1 MRRWLTWF
9 VRRPQSIAGN
19 GERIFWNGELDAVL
33 DTIGRAVGHPYPLP
47 PGEYVLPRRFR
58 PCPSCGDTERV
69 QYRVVGM
76 PPAPP
81 RVLDES
87 RVRDEGC
94 TVDEVELGGDWYCPA
109 GDAFYHHVQPR
120 LWTVGY
126 AGVVAGER
134 NPSDSCDGLTTEELG
149 QIYRDIVVGRPTR
162 VVLDTDAK
170 RRTSLRAQ
178 QAVAEIHARGHMVE
192 IPDRA
197 ANTSVV
203 SDTPGGSCSGRFFGQ
218 PGRSSR
224 NEASGDECRSPA
236 GSPCLDTRPRT
247 GAARHRASDGRRVV
261 RADTV
266 GLGGIR

>member
-109 GDAFYHHVQPR
+109 CDAFYHHVQPR

-126 AGVVAGER
+126 AGVAAGER
-134 NPSDSCDGLTTEELG
+134 NPSDSCDGLTIEELG

-162 VVLDTDAK
+162 V
-170 RRTSLRAQ
+170 S
-178 QAVAEIHARGHMVE
+178 
-192 IPDRA
+192 
-197 ANTSVV
+197 
-203 SDTPGGSCSGRFFGQ
+203 PGPTGS
-218 PGRSSR
+218 
-224 NEASGDECRSPA
+224 SGDP
-236 GSPCLDTRPRT
+236 RPRPY
-247 GAARHRASDGRRVV
+247 GRDPRLS
-261 RADTV
+261 RQHERCV
-266 GLGGIR
+266 GHAGRILQRSVLRTTRSLISQRSFG